1 MLLRC
6 LEKEEALKVL
16 SSLHEGPTGGHFGAE
31 VTTHKILRA
40 SYYWLTLFKDAYAH
54 VRKCEECQKSAG
66 REKRPAFPMQPMEI
80 ENPFQ

>member
-16 SSLHEGPTGGHFGAE
+16 SSLHKGPIGGHFRAE

-40 SYYWLTLFKDAYAH
+40 GYYWPTLFKDAYAH
-54 VRKCEECQKSAG
+54 VRKCEECQKSVG
-66 REKRPAFPMQPMEI
+66 
-80 ENPFQ
+80 

>member
-16 SSLHEGPTGGHFGAE
+16 SSLHEGPAGGHFGAE
-31 VTTHKILRA
+31 VTANKILRDG
-40 SYYWLTLFKDAYAH
+40 YYWSTLFKDAHAH

-66 REKRPAFPMQPMEI
+66 REKRPTFPLQPVEI
-80 ENPFQ
+80 ENLF